1 MDSPLLPAAHRGLS
15 LTVLAVLVATV
26 VAATAV
32 VVWFYL
38 DAALVAVPVRGI
50 QVEAPLD
57 AAYPVSEGFT
67 RLYPGTSP
75 TGAVRGS

>member
-1 MDSPLLPAAHRGLS
+1 
-15 LTVLAVLVATV
+15 V